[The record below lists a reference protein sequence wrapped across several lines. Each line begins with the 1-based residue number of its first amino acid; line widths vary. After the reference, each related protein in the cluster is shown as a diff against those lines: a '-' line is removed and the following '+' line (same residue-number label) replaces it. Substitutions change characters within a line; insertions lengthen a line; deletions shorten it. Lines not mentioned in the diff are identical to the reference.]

1 MSNALNGSWVQK
13 TDFGTNSNACS
24 IDDAPLPR
32 MTPNFTFLFFL
43 FLVQGV
49 FVMVESLL
57 FVDDARAAKVP
68 GILRVSWV
76 FLGDFSCVPWNV

>member
-49 FVMVESLL
+49 FVMVESL
-57 FVDDARAAKVP
+57 
-68 GILRVSWV
+68 
-76 FLGDFSCVPWNV
+76 